1 MTRTSIPVLS
11 EEEAQEELIKL
22 YAWAWSQDILR
33 RAGLPSEWD
42 QGTWAT
48 DRLGCGTSCCIAGK
62 AFLDAGGKFSFDA
75 RRDDE
80 GEVSASY
87 GYIDGR
93 NFVRIDDWANT
104 WLGGQTEE
112 HSLIVSAMFS
122 PDNSLSDIR
131 NYIKERTGVDPKK
144 KIQMRARAHSRG

>member
-1 MTRTSIPVLS
+1 MAWPLAVRAQRKAMPVIGYLYFASPNYIPAPESFL
-11 EEEAQEELIKL
+11 QG
-22 YAWAWSQDILR
+22 LR
-33 RAGLPSEWD
+33 E
-42 QGTWAT
+42 
-48 DRLGCGTSCCIAGK
+48 
-62 AFLDAGGKFSFDA
+62 
-75 RRDDE
+75 
-80 GEVSASY
+80 Y